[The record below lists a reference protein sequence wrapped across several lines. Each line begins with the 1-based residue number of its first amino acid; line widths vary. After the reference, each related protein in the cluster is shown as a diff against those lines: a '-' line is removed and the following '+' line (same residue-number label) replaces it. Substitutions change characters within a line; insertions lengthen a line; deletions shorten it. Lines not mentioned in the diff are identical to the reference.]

1 MSALKIAL
9 TGGIACGKS
18 SVSQIFKKL
27 GVPII
32 DLDVIARTV
41 VETNTQGLVE
51 LVAHF
56 GNGILNDDQT
66 LNRQALRQ
74 QLFKNSENQ
83 QVIEEIL
90 HPKILEKMQTDIK
103 KLNAHLV
110 IVEVPLLVE
119 QNLSPLF
126 DRAIV
131 VDCSEENQLKRL
143 LKREK
148 LDEKLAKT
156 MIATQA
162 SREQRLALSEK
173 LPTDILENNSEIFE
187 MEQKVQDLA
196 KNYLICKRFTVVPPI
211 KCSVMI
217 SSISSSSM
225 Y

>member
-32 DLDVIARTV
+32 DLDVIAREV
-41 VETNTQGLVE
+41 VEPNTQGLNK
-51 LVAHF
+51 LVSRF
-56 GNGILNDDQT
+56 GGRILNDDQS
-66 LNRQALRQ
+66 LNREALRQ
-74 QLFKNSENQ
+74 QLFENKENQ
-83 QVIEEIL
+83 KIIEEIL
-90 HPKILEKMQTDIK
+90 HPKILEKMQMDIE
-103 KLNAHLV
+103 KLNTPLV
-110 IVEVPLLVE
+110 IVEVPLLIE
-119 QNLSPLF
+119 QNLSHLF

-131 VDCSEENQLKRL
+131 VDCGEQNQLKRL

-148 LDEKLAKT
+148 LDENLAKT
-156 MIATQA
+156 MIAVQA

-196 KNYLICKRFTVVPPI
+196 KKLLNL
-211 KCSVMI
+211 
-217 SSISSSSM
+217 
-225 Y
+225 

>member
-1 MSALKIAL
+1 MSTLKIAL

-32 DLDVIARTV
+32 DLDVLARSV
-41 VETNTQGLVE
+41 VEPKSQGLIE

-56 GNGILNDDQT
+56 GEGILNNDKA

-74 QLFKNSENQ
+74 QLFENSENQ
-83 QVIEEIL
+83 QIIEKIL

-119 QNLSPLF
+119 QNLSNLF

-131 VDCSEENQLKRL
+131 VDCSEKNQLKRL
-143 LKREK
+143 LNRENM
-148 LDEKLAKT
+148 DEKLAKS
-156 MIATQA
+156 MISTQA
-162 SREQRLALSEK
+162 SREQRLALNEE
-173 LPTDILENNSEIFE
+173 LPTDVIENNSEIFDIE
-187 MEQKVQDLA
+187 RKTQDLYQ
-196 KNYLICKRFTVVPPI
+196 KLVNL
-211 KCSVMI
+211 
-217 SSISSSSM
+217 
-225 Y
+225 

>member
-1 MSALKIAL
+1 MTTLKIAL

-32 DLDVIARTV
+32 DLDVLARTV
-41 VETNTQGLVE
+41 VEPKSQGLIE

-56 GNGILNDDQT
+56 GEGILNNDKA

-74 QLFKNSENQ
+74 QLFENSENQ
-83 QVIEEIL
+83 QIIEKIL

-103 KLNAHLV
+103 KLNTQLV

-131 VDCSEENQLKRL
+131 VDCSEQNQLKRL
-143 LKREK
+143 LNRENM
-148 LDEKLAKT
+148 DENLAKS
-156 MIATQA
+156 MVSAQA
-162 SREQRLALSEK
+162 SREQRLALNKE
-173 LPTDILENNSEIFE
+173 LPTDVIENNSEIFDIE
-187 MEQKVQDLA
+187 RKTQDLYQ
-196 KNYLICKRFTVVPPI
+196 KLVNL
-211 KCSVMI
+211 
-217 SSISSSSM
+217 
-225 Y
+225 

>member
-56 GNGILNDDQT
+56 GNGVLNDDQT

-90 HPKILEKMQTDIK
+90 HPKILEKMQTDIE
-103 KLNAHLV
+103 KLNTQLV

-119 QNLSPLF
+119 QNLSHLF

-148 LDEKLAKT
+148 LDENLAKT
-156 MIATQA
+156 MIAAQV

-173 LPTDILENNSEIFE
+173 LPTDVIENNSEIFDI
-187 MEQKVQDLA
+187 EQKAQDLYQ
-196 KNYLICKRFTVVPPI
+196 KLINL
-211 KCSVMI
+211 
-217 SSISSSSM
+217 
-225 Y
+225 

>member
-74 QLFKNSENQ
+74 QLFENSENQ
-83 QVIEEIL
+83 QIIEKIL
-90 HPKILEKMQTDIK
+90 HPKILEKMQTDIE
-103 KLNAHLV
+103 KLNTQLV

-119 QNLSPLF
+119 QNLSHLF

-173 LPTDILENNSEIFE
+173 LPTDVIENNSEIFDI
-187 MEQKVQDLA
+187 EQKAQDLYQ
-196 KNYLICKRFTVVPPI
+196 KLINL
-211 KCSVMI
+211 
-217 SSISSSSM
+217 
-225 Y
+225 

>member
-1 MSALKIAL
+1 MTTLKIAL

-90 HPKILEKMQTDIK
+90 HPKILEKMQTDIE
-103 KLNAHLV
+103 KLNTQLV

-119 QNLSPLF
+119 QNLSHLF

-196 KNYLICKRFTVVPPI
+196 KKLLNL
-211 KCSVMI
+211 
-217 SSISSSSM
+217 
-225 Y
+225 

>member
-1 MSALKIAL
+1 MSTLKIAL

-32 DLDVIARTV
+32 DLDVLARTV
-41 VETNTQGLVE
+41 VEPKSQGLIE

-56 GNGILNDDQT
+56 GEGILNNDKA

-74 QLFKNSENQ
+74 QLFENSENQ
-83 QVIEEIL
+83 QIIEKIL

-103 KLNAHLV
+103 KLNTQLV

-143 LKREK
+143 LKRENM
-148 LDEKLAKT
+148 DENLAKS
-156 MIATQA
+156 MVSAQV
-162 SREQRLALSEK
+162 SREQRLALNKE
-173 LPTDILENNSEIFE
+173 LPTDVIENNSEIFDIE
-187 MEQKVQDLA
+187 RRTQDLYQ
-196 KNYLICKRFTVVPPI
+196 KLVNL
-211 KCSVMI
+211 
-217 SSISSSSM
+217 
-225 Y
+225 

>member
-119 QNLSPLF
+119 QNLSHLF

-148 LDEKLAKT
+148 LDE
-156 MIATQA
+156 
-162 SREQRLALSEK
+162 
-173 LPTDILENNSEIFE
+173 
-187 MEQKVQDLA
+187 
-196 KNYLICKRFTVVPPI
+196 
-211 KCSVMI
+211 
-217 SSISSSSM
+217 
-225 Y
+225 

>member
-90 HPKILEKMQTDIK
+90 HPKILEKMQTDIE
-103 KLNAHLV
+103 KLNTQLV

-119 QNLSPLF
+119 QNLSHLF

-148 LDEKLAKT
+148 LDENLAKT
-156 MIATQA
+156 MIAVQ
-162 SREQRLALSEK
+162 LA
-173 LPTDILENNSEIFE
+173 ENS
-187 MEQKVQDLA
+187 A
-196 KNYLICKRFTVVPPI
+196 
-211 KCSVMI
+211 
-217 SSISSSSM
+217 
-225 Y
+225 

>member
-90 HPKILEKMQTDIK
+90 HPKILEKMQTDIE
-103 KLNAHLV
+103 KLNTQLV

-119 QNLSPLF
+119 QNLSNLF

-196 KNYLICKRFTVVPPI
+196 KKLLNL
-211 KCSVMI
+211 
-217 SSISSSSM
+217 
-225 Y
+225 